1 MVKKWVRLATVY
13 EVIPF
18 KEKNKQSNELWHGK
32 TADFAIRFVLIF
44 SHRFVTLLTLFTVRF
59 NLISVRTSV
68 IGRNP
73 GLVRQKNIK
82 FIDCIIIAK
91 FRAKNN

>member
-1 MVKKWVRLATVY
+1 MVKKLVKLATVY

-44 SHRFVTLLTLFTVRF
+44 SHRFVTLLLCSRSD
-59 NLISVRTSV
+59 LIWFRSVRSV

-73 GLVRQKNIK
+73 GLVRPKK
-82 FIDCIIIAK
+82 Y
-91 FRAKNN
+91 

>member
-44 SHRFVTLLTLFTVRF
+44 SPQICYTATLFTVRF
-59 NLISVRTSV
+59 NLISVRTICYRS
-68 IGRNP
+68 
-73 GLVRQKNIK
+73 
-82 FIDCIIIAK
+82 
-91 FRAKNN
+91 